1 MEDHGPGLLLT
12 SDHVLTSV
20 LDEDAAGIGQ
30 SLYPLHR
37 TKTLH
42 LIFKQVFEDFCHS
55 NGMKANLSKSQVFFS
70 GISAQD
76 KRQLQL
82 LLELEEG
89 SFPLKYL
96 GVPMRPT
103 KWKAADCG
111 EILKKI
117 KLRLHTWSSR
127 HLSYAGRVQLITSV
141 LLGLRNYWMNIFLLP
156 QSIIKEVDKLCMWFL
171 WGNDGTR
178 SKFHLTS
185 WSTVCLPKAFGG
197 LGFGEGSKWN
207 KALLGKY
214 IWAISHQQE
223 ALWVKWVHAVYLKGQ
238 NFWQYHL
245 KDDASWYW
253 RKICQLREMFSQE
266 EIEKAGSNGRFKVR
280 QLYTGLIQLIPV
292 NYKQFVW
299 NRVSVPKHRFII
311 WLAVNSKLLTR
322 DHLQRVMQL
331 ESSLCPVCD
340 QELESHSHLLFG
352 CYFSQQ
358 VVLKIHDWFGC
369 SWPLIYSDW
378 CRWIGGM
385 SKGVRASNVAAVL
398 SATVYYVWHNRN
410 ICVVHNYF
418 LSIMAVVELIKNAIK
433 CRLSAFYSDD
443 VVKL

>member
-1 MEDHGPGLLLT
+1 MHHEFRFHPLRKNLKIINLRFADDLVIFCKANRG
-12 SDHVLTSV
+12 SV
-20 LDEDAAGIGQ
+20 QI
-30 SLYPLHR
+30 
-37 TKTLH
+37 
-42 LIFKQVFEDFCHS
+42 IKQVFEDFCYS
-55 NGMKANLSKSQVFFS
+55 TGMKANLSKSQVFFS

-96 GVPMRPT
+96 VVPLRPT

-111 EILKKI
+111 EILKKL
-117 KLRLHTWSSR
+117 KLKLHTWSSR
-127 HLSYAGRVQLITSV
+127 HLSYAGRVQLITS
-141 LLGLRNYWMNIFLLP
+141 LLVVWGLE
-156 QSIIKEVDKLCMWFL
+156 K
-171 WGNDGTR
+171 
-178 SKFHLTS
+178 
-185 WSTVCLPKAFGG
+185 
-197 LGFGEGSKWN
+197 
-207 KALLGKY
+207 
-214 IWAISHQQE
+214 AISHQQE

-238 NFWQYHL
+238 NFWQYQL
-245 KDDASWYW
+245 KADASWYW

-280 QLYTGLIQLIPV
+280 QLYTGLFQLTPV

-299 NRVSVPKHRFII
+299 NRVSVPKHRFIT

-331 ESSLCPVCD
+331 DSSLCPVCD

-358 VVLKIHDWFGC
+358 VVQKIHSWFGC

-385 SKGVRASNVAAVL
+385 SKGVRASKVAVVF
-398 SATVYYVWHNRN
+398 SATVYFVWHNRN
-410 ICVVHNYF
+410 ICVVHNYS
-418 LSIMAVVELIKNAIK
+418 LSIMTVVELIKNAIK
-433 CRLSAFYSDD
+433 CRLSAFFSDD